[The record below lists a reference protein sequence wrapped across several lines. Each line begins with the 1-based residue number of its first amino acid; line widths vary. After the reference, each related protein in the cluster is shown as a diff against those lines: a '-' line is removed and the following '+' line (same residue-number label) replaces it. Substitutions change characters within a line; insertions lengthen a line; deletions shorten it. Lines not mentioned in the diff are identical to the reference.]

1 MFRIPPQVIFHKNR
15 KHVRC
20 GSVELSWKCFGPIS
34 PTDQDES
41 HYEPRTKSPQREAF
55 RVRERRVDGGRERR
69 IETRRQRDVKR
80 ERERE
85 HSGSLIWG
93 DNPSLFTTVSNPI
106 QEPHQK
112 QFPQTGF

>member
-1 MFRIPPQVIFHKNR
+1 MSRIVVGLANRLQQKISICNELFIFRIPPQVIFHKNR

-41 HYEPRTKSPQREAF
+41 HCEPRTKSPQREAF

-69 IETRRQRDVKR
+69 IETRRKGDGEMERWR
-80 ERERE
+80 EIEMEREID
-85 HSGSLIWG
+85 G
-93 DNPSLFTTVSNPI
+93 
-106 QEPHQK
+106 
-112 QFPQTGF
+112 